1 MLNKSLL
8 YLLLFAGLFVSKIGF
23 AQHNAVKTHSGKNID
38 IARVKIKDTVLIK
51 YLTQFIDKQLKENSL
66 FIKKGYIQVFPIH
79 ANHKPNVVRGY
90 HINKNYVN
98 YDDMAN
104 DKNFPMFYSFLSNKM
119 VLFIDYDLFET
130 FDIKYS
136 KKSKLKFR
144 KELEPYLFEA
154 QTIVVT
160 DEENR
165 KQKFKNFRENEVFQF
180 GGGINL
186 YIMNDGKIVVDDKL
200 VH

>member
-8 YLLLFAGLFVSKIGF
+8 YLLLFAGFFVSKSGF
-23 AQHNAVKTHSGKNID
+23 AQHHPVEMNSGKNID
-38 IARVKIKDTVLIK
+38 IARIKIKDTILIM
-51 YLTQFIDKQLKENSL
+51 YLTQFIDKQLKEDSL
-66 FIKKGYIQVFPIH
+66 FLKKGYIQVFPIH
-79 ANHKPNVVRGY
+79 ASQKPNVARSY
-90 HINKNYVN
+90 YIKKNYVN
-98 YDDMAN
+98 FDNMAN
-104 DKNFPMFYSFLSNKM
+104 DKKFPMFYSFLSNKM
-119 VLFIDYDLFET
+119 ILFIDYDLFDT

-136 KKSKLKFR
+136 KKSKIKFR

-154 QTIVVT
+154 QTIVFR
-160 DEENR
+160 DKENI
-165 KQKFKNFRENEVFQF
+165 KQTFKNFRENEVFQF

>member
-1 MLNKSLL
+1 M
-8 YLLLFAGLFVSKIGF
+8 FAGLFVSKIGF
-23 AQHNAVKTHSGKNID
+23 AQHHLVETHSGKNID
-38 IARVKIKDTVLIK
+38 IARVKIRDTVLTK
-51 YLTQFIDKQLKENSL
+51 YLTEFIDKQRKENSL
-66 FIKKGYIQVFPIH
+66 FTKKGYIQVFPIH

-104 DKNFPMFYSFLSNKM
+104 DKKFPMFYSFLSNKM
-119 VLFIDYDLFET
+119 ILFIDYDLFDT

-136 KKSKLKFR
+136 KKSEIKFR

-154 QTIVVT
+154 QTIVFR
-160 DEENR
+160 DKENI
-165 KQKFKNFRENEVFQF
+165 KQTFKNFRENEVFQF

>member
-8 YLLLFAGLFVSKIGF
+8 YLLFFAGLFVSKIGF
-23 AQHNAVKTHSGKNID
+23 AQHHAVEMHPGKNID
-38 IARVKIKDTVLIK
+38 IARIKIKDTVLIK
-51 YLTQFIDKQLKENSL
+51 YLTQFIDEQLKESSL
-66 FIKKGYIQVFPIH
+66 FTKKGYIEVFPIH
-79 ANHKPNVVRGY
+79 ANRKPNVARGY

-104 DKNFPMFYSFLSNKM
+104 DKQFPMFYSFLSNKM
-119 VLFIDYDLFET
+119 ILFIDFDLFDT

-136 KKSKLKFR
+136 KKSKVKFR

-154 QTIVVT
+154 QTIVVA

-165 KQKFKNFRENEVFQF
+165 KQTFKNFRENEVFQF
-180 GGGINL
+180 GGGINV